1 MPCYR
6 TTFQG
11 VIHWPHLDFGNLGVE
26 KQFVGID
33 LVATAP
39 EGVNVIIGYD
49 QRDLAARTADFL
61 LDEDTLPAQ
70 MVPIQRQAHGD
81 RPRSSRASSVRPTFA
96 RKAAQ
101 SAAARMAV
109 SAARSPRS

>member
-33 LVATAP
+33 VVATAP
-39 EGVNVIIGYD
+39 EGVNVSIGYD

-70 MVPIQRQAHGD
+70 MVPIPVAGPSFDVKLTFEPEQIWEWN
-81 RPRSSRASSVRPTFA
+81 ASSIYIQDMR
-96 RKAAQ
+96 RG
-101 SAAARMAV
+101 S
-109 SAARSPRS
+109 